1 MNPDSSGGRRLPALP
16 GQQVQHA
23 RQAQPTRR
31 MRPQQAG
38 LQAQS
43 VSAAAPSEE
52 QLERWRRYLANER
65 SEAAVYKTLAA
76 RQKNPEDREILSKI
90 AEAESRHQRY
100 WLDKLGDQL
109 GAPRKA
115 DFNTRLLGFLAKVF
129 GSVFTLAL
137 MQSAESRSPYLA
149 DEDASDQLAMD
160 EKVHAEVVRGLATR
174 SRERM
179 SGTFRAAVFGVNDGL
194 VSNLALVLGV
204 LGSGV
209 GSTVVLITG
218 VSGLLAGALSMAAGE
233 FISVRSQ
240 NELLGASTP
249 QTSSSTMAAN
259 VDVEANELALVFR
272 ARGMSEAEAQ
282 YKADQLFARIS
293 HSAESYAES
302 FSGGGHSPE
311 NPSPENHNLENPSPE
326 NPSTESAGPE
336 NPGPENPSPE
346 NPSTEV
352 RGGEAAEDEEF
363 AEAHTPG
370 GAWEAAIS
378 SFCFFAGGALLP
390 ILPFIFGAS
399 TTLGAV
405 IAVVLVSLALLIT
418 GAVTGILSGK
428 PPAWRALRQLLIGLG
443 AAGITYLLGL
453 AFGGVVG

>member
-1 MNPDSSGGRRLPALP
+1 MP
-16 GQQVQHA
+16 
-23 RQAQPTRR
+23 
-31 MRPQQAG
+31 
-38 LQAQS
+38 
-43 VSAAAPSEE
+43 AAAPSEE

-100 WLDKLGDQL
+100 WRDKLGDQL
-109 GAPRKA
+109 GSPRKA

-233 FISVRSQ
+233 FISVKSQ

-249 QTSSSTMAAN
+249 QTSSSAMAAN

-302 FSGGGHSPE
+302 FGGGGHSPE
-311 NPSPENHNLENPSPE
+311 NPGPE

-336 NPGPENPSPE
+336 NPN
-346 NPSTEV
+346 TEV

-428 PPAWRALRQLLIGLG
+428 PPAWRGLRQLLIGLG

>member
-1 MNPDSSGGRRLPALP
+1 MNLDSSGGRRRPA
-16 GQQVQHA
+16 
-23 RQAQPTRR
+23 
-31 MRPQQAG
+31 RPQQTR
-38 LQAQS
+38 S
-43 VSAAAPSEE
+43 VPAAAPSEE

-100 WLDKLGDQL
+100 WRDKLGDQL
-109 GAPRKA
+109 GSPRKA

-233 FISVRSQ
+233 FISVKSQ

-249 QTSSSTMAAN
+249 QTSSSAMAAN

-272 ARGMSEAEAQ
+272 ARGMSETEAQ

-302 FSGGGHSPE
+302 FGGGGHSPE
-311 NPSPENHNLENPSPE
+311 NPGTENHNPENPGLENSSAE

-336 NPGPENPSPE
+336 NLN
-346 NPSTEV
+346 TEV
-352 RGGEAAEDEEF
+352 RGGEATEDEEF

-428 PPAWRALRQLLIGLG
+428 PPAWRGLRQLLIGLG

>member
-1 MNPDSSGGRRLPALP
+1 
-16 GQQVQHA
+16 
-23 RQAQPTRR
+23 

-109 GAPRKA
+109 GTPRKA

-249 QTSSSTMAAN
+249 QTSSSAMAAN

-311 NPSPENHNLENPSPE
+311 NPSPENPS
-326 NPSTESAGPE
+326 A
-336 NPGPENPSPE
+336 
-346 NPSTEV
+346 EV

>member
-1 MNPDSSGGRRLPALP
+1 M
-16 GQQVQHA
+16 QHA
-23 RQAQPTRR
+23 QQAQPTRR
-31 MRPQQAG
+31 TQSQQARR
-38 LQAQS
+38 QRADS

-100 WLDKLGDQL
+100 WRDKLGDEL
-109 GAPRKA
+109 GSPRKA

-233 FISVRSQ
+233 FISVKSQ
-240 NELLGASTP
+240 HELLGASTP
-249 QTSSSTMAAN
+249 QTSSSAMAAN

-302 FSGGGHSPE
+302 FGGGGHSPE
-311 NPSPENHNLENPSPE
+311 NPSME
-326 NPSTESAGPE
+326 A
-336 NPGPENPSPE
+336 
-346 NPSTEV
+346 

-399 TTLGAV
+399 TALGAV

>member
-1 MNPDSSGGRRLPALP
+1 MP
-16 GQQVQHA
+16 
-23 RQAQPTRR
+23 
-31 MRPQQAG
+31 
-38 LQAQS
+38 
-43 VSAAAPSEE
+43 AAAPSEE

-100 WLDKLGDQL
+100 WRDKLGDQL
-109 GAPRKA
+109 GTPRKA
-115 DFNTRLLGFLAKVF
+115 DFNTRLLGFLAKIF

-233 FISVRSQ
+233 FISVKSQ

-249 QTSSSTMAAN
+249 QTSSSAMAAN

-302 FSGGGHSPE
+302 FGGGGHSPE
-311 NPSPENHNLENPSPE
+311 NPGLENSSAE
-326 NPSTESAGPE
+326 NPSTESAG
-336 NPGPENPSPE
+336 PE

-428 PPAWRALRQLLIGLG
+428 PPAWRGLRQLLIGLG